1 MVSHGVVIKGSR
13 VDNVQ
18 DLVSLLVQRIWTAST
33 SAIPGQP
40 YQEYDTIHSIE
51 YVRPYGHFFYAP
63 FNKFIDYSFVL
74 VSFSVDPRLSRL
86 CLLAPT

>member
-40 YQEYDTIHSIE
+40 FQEYDTIHSIE
-51 YVRPYGHFFYAP
+51 YAP
-63 FNKFIDYSFVL
+63 FNKFVDYSFVL